1 MQAMQTAQA
10 EPLAAVLYGVGAI
23 ALLALIAAALYRHKV
38 SGAAPPSAARL
49 VCAVSL
55 VGLLYGADFCTS
67 TASDFNF
74 SGRYWVFFPLGT
86 FFVAVMGL
94 EAKAGRRVLE
104 VLAFALAL
112 QCAYAVFA
120 YFQGINQFHTP
131 YFGSRTCGTF
141 DNPNSL
147 YPLGLFAV
155 GLGMGLARAVEDRF
169 SRCLFGGGALLGG
182 AALMLTFTRAGWLAL
197 AVMLLYLG
205 FSGLLSPSSPRRR
218 TRWASLL
225 AGGAAAGLLLATA
238 LVRTHGR
245 IAGNPD
251 DRSFWGRV
259 AIWQTAWGI
268 FRERPLLGHGFAT
281 YAEVQYR
288 PPHLTPALRHYNPMN
303 SEAKNFWLN
312 LACEF
317 GLAGLIV
324 WGWLTVAYVRLYR
337 WGCQRLGRGTPER
350 AVFIG
355 IHISLIGLMVA
366 GLFDTPLLT
375 RGREAATLMTFICMG
390 VMGHLVSDPSHSE
403 GEEKHE
409 ANSEQG
415 YDDDG
420 TAHRAGDGGAVDCP
434 PHAGFFSRPRAGA
447 PPQVPRPLAPDKF
460 GD

>member
-155 GLGMGLARAVEDRF
+155 ELGVGLARAVEDRF

-182 AALMLTFTRAGWLAL
+182 GGADADLHPGGVAGAGGDAPL
-197 AVMLLYLG
+197 
-205 FSGLLSPSSPRRR
+205 SGLQRSAVPLLSAPSDEVGVP
-218 TRWASLL
+218 AGGGGG
-225 AGGAAAGLLLATA
+225 GGAAAGD
-238 LVRTHGR
+238 G
-245 IAGNPD
+245 AGAHA
-251 DRSFWGRV
+251 R
-259 AIWQTAWGI
+259 
-268 FRERPLLGHGFAT
+268 
-281 YAEVQYR
+281 
-288 PPHLTPALRHYNPMN
+288 
-303 SEAKNFWLN
+303 
-312 LACEF
+312 
-317 GLAGLIV
+317 
-324 WGWLTVAYVRLYR
+324 
-337 WGCQRLGRGTPER
+337 
-350 AVFIG
+350 
-355 IHISLIGLMVA
+355 
-366 GLFDTPLLT
+366 
-375 RGREAATLMTFICMG
+375 
-390 VMGHLVSDPSHSE
+390 
-403 GEEKHE
+403 
-409 ANSEQG
+409 
-415 YDDDG
+415 
-420 TAHRAGDGGAVDCP
+420 AHRWQ
-434 PHAGFFSRPRAGA
+434 SR
-447 PPQVPRPLAPDKF
+447 
-460 GD
+460 